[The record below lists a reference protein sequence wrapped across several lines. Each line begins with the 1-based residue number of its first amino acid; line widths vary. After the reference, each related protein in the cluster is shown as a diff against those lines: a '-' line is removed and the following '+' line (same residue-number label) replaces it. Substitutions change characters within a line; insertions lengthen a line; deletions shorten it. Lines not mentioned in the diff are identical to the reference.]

1 MRRAQMKIDFDEE
14 KHEYTAGGVKIPS
27 VSEILAPLNAERYAS
42 INPMVLQDAAR
53 RGRAVHELTE
63 AIDYE
68 IDLWDDDEIDPEL
81 EGYVNAYY
89 QFLFDHNC
97 EWDGI
102 ESIVSYYRGVEGEP
116 PLYCGT
122 IDRFGIVD
130 GKAAVVDIKTYSS
143 MTTEA
148 QMTASCQTALYRDA
162 IFHSD
167 ASVSV
172 GRKAGK
178 SPFTITGAD
187 IDDDYIVV
195 APLPIAFIK
204 DNPIRR
210 YILHLKKDGKYRL
223 IDLDNFDDKRGWNGP
238 AVAGELLHLYYEK
251 QSALAG
257 KKGKK

>member
-1 MRRAQMKIDFDEE
+1 MKIDFNEE
-14 KHEYTAGGVKIPS
+14 KHEYSVNGVKVPS
-27 VSEILAPLNAERYAS
+27 VSEILSPLNADRYGD
-42 INPMVLQDAAR
+42 INPAVLRAAAEK
-53 RGRAVHELTE
+53 GTAVHEMCE
-63 AIDYE
+63 AIDYGIFTSE
-68 IDLWDDDEIDPEL
+68 MEDEMPPEL
-81 EGYVNAYY
+81 EGYVNAYF
-89 QFLFDHNC
+89 QFLFDHDVYW
-97 EWDGI
+97 EMV
-102 ESIVSYYRGVEGEP
+102 EQIVACYRGVEGEP
-116 PLYCGT
+116 PIYAGT

-130 GKAAVVDIKTYSS
+130 GKAAVLDIKTYAS

-172 GRKAGK
+172 GRMSGK

-204 DNPIRR
+204 DNPIHR

-223 IDLDNFDDKRGWNGP
+223 IDLANFDEKRGWDGP
-238 AVAGELLHLYYEK
+238 AVARELTHMYYQK
-251 QSALAG
+251 KAALAG
-257 KKGKK
+257 KRGKK

>member
-1 MRRAQMKIDFDEE
+1 MKIDFNEE
-14 KHEYTAGGVKIPS
+14 KHEYSVNGVKVPS
-27 VSEILAPLNAERYAS
+27 VSEILSPLNADRYGT

-68 IDLWDDDEIDPEL
+68 IDLWDEDEIDPEL
-81 EGYVNAYY
+81 DGYVSAYY

-102 ESIVSYYRGVEGEP
+102 ESIVSCYRGVEDEP
-116 PLYCGT
+116 PMYCGT

-130 GKAAVVDIKTYSS
+130 GKAAVLDIKTYAS

-162 IFHSD
+162 LLNGKPGDSFH
-167 ASVSV
+167 ASQ
-172 GRKAGK
+172 
-178 SPFTITGAD
+178 
-187 IDDDYIVV
+187 DDS
-195 APLPIAFIK
+195 IK
-204 DNPIRR
+204 R

-223 IDLDNFDDKRGWNGP
+223 IDLDNFDEKRGWDGP
-238 AVAGELLHLYYEK
+238 TVARELTHLYYQK
-251 QSALAG
+251 QTALAG

>member
-1 MRRAQMKIDFDEE
+1 MKIDFNEE
-14 KHEYTAGGVKIPS
+14 KHEYSVNGVKVPS
-27 VSEILAPLNAERYAS
+27 VSEILSPLNADRYGD
-42 INPMVLQDAAR
+42 INPAVLRAAAEK
-53 RGRAVHELTE
+53 GTAVHEMCE

-68 IDLWDDDEIDPEL
+68 LDPEEVMPEL
-81 EGYVNAYY
+81 QGYVDAYY
-89 QFLFDHNC
+89 QFLFDHEV
-97 EWDGI
+97 EWVMV
-102 ESIVSYYRGVEGEP
+102 EQIVACYRGVEGEP
-116 PLYCGT
+116 PIYAGT
-122 IDRFGIVD
+122 IDRYGIVD
-130 GKAAVVDIKTYSS
+130 GKAAVVDIKTYAS

-204 DNPIRR
+204 NNPIHR

-223 IDLDNFDDKRGWNGP
+223 IDLENFDEKRGWNGP
-238 AVAGELLHLYYEK
+238 SVAGELLHLYYEK
-251 QSALAG
+251 QTALAG
-257 KKGKK
+257 KRGKK